1 MAPGH
6 TAPETDRRVRI
17 IGSTGPDVL
26 SSEPNVPRSNSG
38 HDAEYVS
45 AFPTT
50 APTVSLDGTPLSIEA
65 IEAVALRRARVELAD
80 EGRRRLAGGRAAL
93 ERALADGRAIYGVNT
108 GFGSLARVRLEGSDL
123 EAMQANLVRSH
134 ASGVGPPLPRELVR
148 GMMLVL
154 AASLSRGH
162 SGVRTTVVER
172 LLAMLEADLVPLVP
186 SRGSV
191 GASGDLAPLAHV
203 ALAMLGEGSVE
214 MCGRTVPAGLALK
227 WASLEPLVLEEKEGL
242 SLINGTHLMAASGA
256 MSLAA
261 IDRIVEAAEIAAAMA
276 IDACRATDTF
286 LDPRLHE
293 ARRQRGPQEVAARM
307 RRLLEGSQIL
317 PSHAE
322 NDPRVQDPYCLRA
335 TPQVLGA
342 AIDAI
347 AYAREAIER
356 ELGAVTDNPLLFE
369 EDGVAVPLSGANF
382 HGMPIA
388 IALDTLAI
396 ALCHVAGISE
406 RRVNWLLTASDP
418 QNPVTPHLSPRPGL
432 HSGLMIAQYAAAS
445 CCNELQTLAT
455 PASVSNIPTCAG
467 IEDYN
472 SMGATS
478 AAKLRT
484 AVECATSV
492 IAIELLVM
500 SEGLEFQRPLRSGEG
515 VEATHARIR
524 EQVPRL
530 ERDRPPA
537 PDIAAIERLIARGAL
552 RY

>member
-1 MAPGH
+1 M
-6 TAPETDRRVRI
+6 V
-17 IGSTGPDVL
+17 
-26 SSEPNVPRSNSG
+26 
-38 HDAEYVS
+38 
-45 AFPTT
+45 
-50 APTVSLDGTPLSIEA
+50 LDGSPLSIEA
-65 IEAVALRRARVELAD
+65 VEAVALRRAGAELAD
-80 EGRRRLAGGRAAL
+80 EGRRRIATGRTAL

-108 GFGSLARVRLEGSDL
+108 GFGSLARVRLQGPDL

-134 ASGVGPPLPRELVR
+134 ASGVGPPLPRSLVR
-148 GMMLVL
+148 AMMLVL
-154 AASLSRGH
+154 AGSLSRGH
-162 SGVRTTVVER
+162 SGVRACVVEQ
-172 LLAMLEADLVPLVP
+172 LVGMLEADLVPVVP

-227 WASLEPLVLEEKEGL
+227 WALLEPLVLEEKEGL

-293 ARRQRGPQEVAARM
+293 VRRQRGPQAVAARM
-307 RRLLEGSQIL
+307 RRLLEGSRIL

-322 NDPRVQDPYCLRA
+322 DDPRVQDPYCLRA

-347 AYAREAIER
+347 AYAREAMER

-500 SEGLEFQRPLRSGEG
+500 SEGLEFQRPLRSGDG
-515 VEATHARIR
+515 VEAAHASIR
-524 EQVPRL
+524 ELVQRL

>member
-1 MAPGH
+1 MPRS
-6 TAPETDRRVRI
+6 TDRDHALPHAAPCPRPVPTLVLDGR
-17 IGSTGPDVL
+17 PL
-26 SSEPNVPRSNSG
+26 SS
-38 HDAEYVS
+38 AEV
-45 AFPTT
+45 
-50 APTVSLDGTPLSIEA
+50 EA
-65 IEAVALRRARVELAD
+65 GAHGRTGVVLGD
-80 EGRRRLAGGRAAL
+80 EGRRLLERGRHAL
-93 ERALADGRAIYGVNT
+93 ERALAGGRAIYGVNT
-108 GFGSLARVRLEGSDL
+108 GFGSLARVRLEGRDL

-134 ASGVGPPLPRELVR
+134 ASGVGPPLPREIVR
-148 GMMLVL
+148 AMMLVL
-154 AASLSRGH
+154 AASLTRGH
-162 SGVRTTVVER
+162 SGVRPVVVEH
-172 LLAMLEADLVPLVP
+172 LLAMLEADLVPVVP

-191 GASGDLAPLAHV
+191 GASGDLAPLAHI
-203 ALAMLGEGSVE
+203 ALAMLGEGSIE
-214 MCGRTVPAGLALK
+214 MCGRTVPGGLGLK
-227 WASLEPLVLEEKEGL
+227 WAGLEPLALAEKEGL

-256 MSLAA
+256 LSLAA
-261 IDRIVEAAEIAAAMA
+261 IARVVDAAEIAAAMA
-276 IDACRATDTF
+276 IDACRATDAF

-293 ARRQRGPQEVAARM
+293 VRRQPGPQAVADRIRAM
-307 RRLLEGSQIL
+307 LDGSEIL

-406 RRVNWLLTASDP
+406 RRVNWLFTASDP
-418 QNPVTPHLSPRPGL
+418 QNPVTPHLSPTPGL

-478 AAKLRT
+478 AAKLRS

-492 IAIELLVM
+492 IAIELLAM
-500 SEGLEFQRPLRSGEG
+500 CEGLEFQRPLRSGAAI
-515 VEATHARIR
+515 EAAHARIR
-524 EQVPRL
+524 EVVPRL

-537 PDIAAIERLIARGAL
+537 PDIAAIERLVSSGSL
-552 RY
+552 RH